1 MGGPGEICLPLNIAF
16 APSTWVA
23 VSLSLAARW
32 PRGIFI
38 LRWRGCFC
46 SPSSS
51 IQEQP
56 LLSPVL
62 LLLLLLFL
70 VLLHLLFLLPVISLC
85 MRDDIGGT
93 IARKIPR
100 ERNGFRERQIG
111 KNNERY
117 CYAVI
122 NRLLG
127 ELLYAFMDNLEITYV
142 T

>member
-1 MGGPGEICLPLNIAF
+1 
-16 APSTWVA
+16 
-23 VSLSLAARW
+23 
-32 PRGIFI
+32 
-38 LRWRGCFC
+38 
-46 SPSSS
+46 
-51 IQEQP
+51 
-56 LLSPVL
+56 
-62 LLLLLLFL
+62 
-70 VLLHLLFLLPVISLC
+70 

-111 KNNERY
+111 IIIGKDNERY